1 MSPSFFGH
9 IASSVSG
16 SIFHC
21 DSTPDL
27 ICLCTDVLTG
37 VCPAMSVDGENLG
50 SNNNQAI
57 RHLWDEGGL
66 NLLFEHVA
74 GQFAHTGLTRIR

>member
-9 IASSVSG
+9 IASRVSG

-21 DSTPDL
+21 DSRPAL

-37 VCPAMSVDGENLG
+37 VCPAMSVEGENLG
-50 SNNNQAI
+50 SNNNQVLVGMKAA
-57 RHLWDEGGL
+57 RTYFL
-66 NLLFEHVA
+66 NMLQVNLP
-74 GQFAHTGLTRIR
+74 TLD